1 MIQKTSAK
9 IYKCVIIRSIL
20 RSILRFIQCDYLKFR
35 KVFTLNFSHR
45 MLLGFCNLF
54 SSYFHD
60 EFLRRNLYSPHHPF
74 LPFHHKNKQ
83 TKQQTN
89 NCFPRLL
96 QRRKNYRK
104 NNREEAHTNTHTP
117 ALNCRPYFYAQF

>member
-9 IYKCVIIRSIL
+9 IYKCVIVRSIL

-35 KVFTLNFSHR
+35 KLFTLNFSHR

-54 SSYFHD
+54 SSYFYD

-83 TKQQTN
+83 N
-89 NCFPRLL
+89 NKPTTVFLGYY
-96 QRRKNYRK
+96 KEGRK
-104 NNREEAHTNTHTP
+104 NNREEVHTNTHTL
-117 ALNCRPYFYAQF
+117 ALHCRPYFYAQF